1 MSSVYNTFYEMSY
14 IPCNSPNMN
23 GALEAGTAQ
32 INVDG
37 KAIMGGIK
45 VNQQC
50 HTGGY
55 TTKDGGYIAGNNQ
68 LFYLGGFNP
77 VRNSTTR
84 NPVASNVH
92 VARSTRA
99 NYL

>member
-14 IPCNSPNMN
+14 IPCNNPSMN

-37 KAIMGGIK
+37 VSVMGGIK

-55 TTKDGGYIAGNNQ
+55 TTKEGGYISGTNQ
-68 LFYLGGFNP
+68 LFYIGGFSPARFSATKNP
-77 VRNSTTR
+77 I
-84 NPVASNVH
+84 ASNAH
-92 VARSTRA
+92 VAKSTRA